1 MKVKITQTHLT
12 LSDPMVYTAHGILQT
27 RILEWVAF
35 LFSRGD
41 PNPGIKPRSPALQ
54 TDSLLSEPPG
64 KPLTICTQ
72 FSIIKKHKGDS
83 LVAQLANNLPAIK
96 DTWVQSLGREDPM
109 EMEIATRSNILAWR
123 IPWTEDPDGLQSMGS
138 QRTGHN

>member
-1 MKVKITQTHLT
+1 MCVCVCVCVLVIQLHSTFC
-12 LSDPMVYTAHGILQT
+12 DPMDCSPQVPLSMG
-27 RILEWVAF
+27 
-35 LFSRGD
+35 FSRQEYWSGYPFLSPGD

-109 EMEIATRSNILAWR
+109 EMEIATHSGIFA
-123 IPWTEDPDGLQSMGS
+123 
-138 QRTGHN
+138 